1 MIKQILPF
9 ILLLLTAAIVQ
20 AQTITGTGT
29 VNYLPRFTN
38 TTVIGNSQIAESS
51 GNIGIGISNPS
62 TRLEVR
68 ALGGTAISSSY
79 HSVSP
84 APDHYLARHWT
95 TGAPPNYTVTEYTDF
110 IIKGDGKTGIGTATP
125 TSLLTI
131 RAKTDVVAP
140 AIEQI
145 TTWQN
150 KNGNTIGV
158 LANVSTATANG
169 ALFYVIALPDGSQA
183 ALAVANSVQQYT
195 PFGVY
200 GNGTVMM
207 GHSTNPGSPTVAIA
221 QLDVRVNTPHSYL
234 FNVGNHNGISGSFFN
249 VANNGPVGIGVA
261 AQSGVALT
269 VKGFST
275 NTKFDLVSTAA
286 SPAFLRFTAG
296 TTTIRHQ
303 ITEANGDLVIQP
315 GVTGGGANGMV
326 KVDGKLKIGN
336 FQITSGTHS
345 DAKLF
350 VDGKIAAKS
359 CIITVN
365 NWADDVFAED
375 YKLMPLNELNGFIK
389 ANKHL
394 PGIPSE
400 AEVKNN
406 GLSIADSDAQ
416 LLRKI
421 EELTLYTLQ
430 LKKEI
435 EELKL
440 SSTNH

>member
-1 MIKQILPF
+1 M
-9 ILLLLTAAIVQ
+9 
-20 AQTITGTGT
+20 
-29 VNYLPRFTN
+29 
-38 TTVIGNSQIAESS
+38 
-51 GNIGIGISNPS
+51 
-62 TRLEVR
+62 
-68 ALGGTAISSSY
+68 
-79 HSVSP
+79 
-84 APDHYLARHWT
+84 
-95 TGAPPNYTVTEYTDF
+95 
-110 IIKGDGKTGIGTATP
+110 
-125 TSLLTI
+125 
-131 RAKTDVVAP
+131 
-140 AIEQI
+140 
-145 TTWQN
+145 
-150 KNGNTIGV
+150 
-158 LANVSTATANG
+158 
-169 ALFYVIALPDGSQA
+169 
-183 ALAVANSVQQYT
+183 
-195 PFGVY
+195 
-200 GNGTVMM
+200 
-207 GHSTNPGSPTVAIA
+207 
-221 QLDVRVNTPHSYL
+221 
-234 FNVGNHNGISGSFFN
+234 
-249 VANNGPVGIGVA
+249 A